1 MSYMEEYKR
10 KSVSA
15 AEAVKVVKSGDWVE
29 YSQFACA
36 PPVLDEALSLRKD
49 ELIGVKIRAVTTLF
63 PPKVCVVDPE
73 GKHFVYNSW
82 HMSGAE
88 RKMHDKGLC
97 TYVPF
102 TYTRGPE
109 IYDRYLNPDVAMMQ
123 VSSMDKHGYFN
134 FGTSCSFAYAQC
146 KNAKKVI
153 VEVNDQMPV
162 CFGGSGEG
170 IHISEVDYIVE
181 GISKP
186 LLQIPNPVIT
196 DIDNKIAGLVM
207 EEMEDGACLQLG
219 IGGMPNAVGKMIAE
233 SDLKDL
239 GVHTEMLADSY
250 VDMYEAGRI
259 TGACKTTDRYK
270 MVYTFAMGT
279 SKLYDFMDKNPML
292 ATYPVSYTNSP
303 FVIAQNDKVTC
314 INNAVE
320 VDLYGQVASES
331 SGTRHISGTG
341 GQLDFIFASW
351 YSKGGKG
358 FICLT
363 STFKDKEG
371 NLKSRIVP
379 YLAPGTIIT
388 VPRSVTFYVI
398 TEHGICNLKGTSNWE
413 RAEALIKIAHPDLQD
428 ELVKDAQ
435 KMNIWK
441 TTNKLRD

>member
-1 MSYMEEYKR
+1 MSYMDEYKS

-15 AEAVKVVKSGDWVE
+15 DEAVKIVKSGDWVE

-36 PPVLDEALSLRKD
+36 PPVLDEALSKRKD

-63 PPKVCVVDPE
+63 PPKVCLVDPE

-97 TYVPF
+97 TYIPF
-102 TYTRGPE
+102 SYSQGPE
-109 IYDRYLNPDVAMMQ
+109 IYDRYLNPDVAMMM
-123 VSSMDKHGYFN
+123 VTSMDKHGYFN
-134 FGTSCSFAYAQC
+134 FSTSCSFEYFQC
-146 KNAKKVI
+146 KKAKKVI
-153 VEVNDQMPV
+153 VEVNDQAPV
-162 CFGGSGEG
+162 CFGGNNES

-196 DIDNKIAGLVM
+196 DIDNTIAGLIM
-207 EEMEDGACLQLG
+207 EEMEDGACIQLG

-250 VDMYEAGRI
+250 VDMYNSGRI
-259 TGACKTTDRYK
+259 TGARKNIDRNK

-292 ATYPVSYTNSP
+292 ATYSVDYTNAP
-303 FVIAQNDKVTC
+303 AIICQNDKVTA

-331 SGTRHISGTG
+331 SGIRHISGTG
-341 GQLDFIFASW
+341 GQFDYIYASW

-379 YLAPGTIIT
+379 TLEPGTIIT
-388 VPRSVTFYVI
+388 VPRSVTFYVV
-398 TEHGICNLKGTSNWE
+398 TEFGKAMLRGMSHWE
-413 RAEALIKIAHPDLQD
+413 RAEALIKISHPDLQD
-428 ELVKDAQ
+428 ELVKEAQ
-435 KMNIWK
+435 RMNIWK
-441 TTNKLRD
+441 STNKIRD